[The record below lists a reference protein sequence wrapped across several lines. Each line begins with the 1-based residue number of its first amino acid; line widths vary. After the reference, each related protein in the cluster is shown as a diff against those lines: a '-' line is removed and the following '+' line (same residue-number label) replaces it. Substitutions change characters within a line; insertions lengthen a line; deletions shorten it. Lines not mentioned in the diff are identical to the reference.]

1 MAVTKSILLVDDD
14 NELREALDTWAASF
28 AAGDLHQYLSLY
40 AEDFGYRGMDRDE
53 WAAFRTTS
61 ITRAPP
67 RDVLLDDVLLVADPE
82 DPGLY
87 LSRFRQAIV
96 YEDRTVTTVKRLYW
110 RHSDGGEL
118 RIVAEDNG

>member
-1 MAVTKSILLVDDD
+1 MRD
-14 NELREALDTWAASF
+14 ELRAALANWAGSF
-28 AAGDLHQYLSLY
+28 ASGDLHQYLSLY
-40 AEDFGYRGMDRDE
+40 ADDFGYRGMDRDE

-67 RDVLLDDVLLVADPE
+67 RDVVLDDVLLVADPE
-82 DPGLY
+82 EAGLY

-96 YEDRTVTTVKRLYW
+96 YEDRTVVTVKRLYW
-110 RHSDGGEL
+110 RRSADGEL